1 MSLWSS
7 KEPMAREPKE
17 QLNCPI
23 TLECSKYIF
32 PFFLSESTWLEV
44 FDGGGKSAFPRGVD
58 GLV

>member
-1 MSLWSS
+1 
-7 KEPMAREPKE
+7 MAREPKE

-23 TLECSKYIF
+23 TLECSKNIF